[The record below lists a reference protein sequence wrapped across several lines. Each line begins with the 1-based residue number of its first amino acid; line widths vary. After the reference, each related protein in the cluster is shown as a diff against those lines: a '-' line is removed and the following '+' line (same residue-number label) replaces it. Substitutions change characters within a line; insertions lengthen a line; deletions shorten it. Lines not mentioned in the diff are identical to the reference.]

1 MTSARLGRAPADAG
15 RLHRDARWSLV
26 ATALLGLFACGD
38 AVESITPSREPST
51 DRQPSSRPTTAQS
64 PREDLH
70 RPPLARVVRVDGL
83 SASAFHAGQ
92 RLGPTATLSTG
103 ESALV
108 LELREGSRVTLEP
121 RTVAR
126 LGQEAP
132 AQLILGAGIVHVEQR
147 PEDDSRRAPLRIA
160 TSAGSIVIE
169 GAGDVWVA
177 TDVTGRTFATT
188 LQGRA
193 TAEVSDESGAL
204 RATEVLAGRSL
215 SLGDEATRQGPS
227 DADAARA
234 AARHLLD
241 AASLTEAARPLGGA
255 TPTEAAGDLDVA
267 SPIEAARAL
276 DDASPTEAARDLDA
290 ARAALFSALE
300 AAEAEARMP
309 AEPHANAPP
318 PAGSAEA
325 TERPHAPHELNVAL
339 RSRRRLLL
347 RYERLRALAL
357 VASWQGHQ
365 DDPSATLRPR
375 VRSALGLEAD

>member
-1 MTSARLGRAPADAG
+1 MSAPRWGRAPTGAD
-15 RLHRDARWSLV
+15 RLRRDARECLV
-26 ATALLGLFACGD
+26 TTALLVLFACGD
-38 AVESITPSREPST
+38 AVDSGTSSRDPST
-51 DRQPSSRPTTAQS
+51 ERHPSSRPSTAQG
-64 PREDLH
+64 PDEDTR
-70 RPPLARVVRVDGL
+70 RPPLARVVHVDGL
-83 SASAFHAGQ
+83 ATTTFRAGQ

-108 LELREGSRVTLEP
+108 LELRDGGRVTLEP

-132 AQLILGAGIVHVEQR
+132 AQIILGAGIAHVQQL
-147 PEDDSRRAPLRIA
+147 PEGNSTRTPLRIA
-160 TSAGSIVIE
+160 TSAGSVVIE
-169 GAGDVWVA
+169 DVGEVWVA
-177 TDVTGRTFATT
+177 TAPTGRTFAAT
-188 LQGRA
+188 LRGRA
-193 TAEVSDESGAL
+193 TAEDFDETGAL
-204 RATEVLAGRSL
+204 RATEVLSGRSL

-234 AARHLLD
+234 VARH
-241 AASLTEAARPLGGA
+241 
-255 TPTEAAGDLDVA
+255 V
-267 SPIEAARAL
+267 L

-300 AAEAEARMP
+300 AAEAEARTP

-325 TERPHAPHELNVAL
+325 TQRPHAPHKLNVAL

-357 VASWQGHQ
+357 VASGQGHQ
-365 DDPSATLRPR
+365 HDPSAILRPR
-375 VRSALGLEAD
+375 VRAALGLEAN